1 MMITG
6 LVLIRLSAGREKLA
20 MTKLKEIK
28 GVSHLSAVFGR
39 WDLVA
44 DIEAPDHATMTNV
57 VVGKIRSVPGVQTTE
72 TLVTTAI

>member
-1 MMITG
+1 MVTG
-6 LVLIRLSAGREKLA
+6 LVLLRLAAGREKLA

-44 DIEAPDHATMTNV
+44 DIEAADLANMTNV
-57 VVGKIRSVPGVQTTE
+57 VVGRIRAVPGVYSTE

>member
-1 MMITG
+1 MITG
-6 LVLIRLSAGREKLA
+6 LVLIRLASGREKLT
-20 MTKLKEIK
+20 MSKLKEIK

-44 DIEAPDHATMTNV
+44 DIEAPDLDTMTNV
-57 VVGKIRSVPGVQTTE
+57 VVNKIRAVPGVATTA

>member
-1 MMITG
+1 MITG
-6 LVLIRLSAGREKLA
+6 LVLIRLAAGREKLA
-20 MTKLKEIK
+20 MAKLKEIK

-44 DIEAPDHATMTNV
+44 DIEAPDLHTMTNV
-57 VVGKIRSVPGVQTTE
+57 VVGKVRAVPGVTSTD

>member
-1 MMITG
+1 MVTG
-6 LVLIRLSAGREKLA
+6 LVLIRLASGREKLT

-39 WDLVA
+39 WDIVA
-44 DIEAPDHATMTNV
+44 DIEAADLPMMTSV
-57 VVGKIRSVPGVQTTE
+57 VVGKIRAIPGVHSTE

>member
-1 MMITG
+1 MITG
-6 LVLIRLSAGREKLA
+6 LVLIRLASGREKLT
-20 MTKLKEIK
+20 MSKLKEIK

-44 DIEAPDHATMTNV
+44 DIESTDLDNMTNV
-57 VVGKIRSVPGVQTTE
+57 VVNKIRGVPGVATTE

>member
-1 MMITG
+1 MITG
-6 LVLIRLSAGREKLA
+6 LVLIRLASGREKLTMA
-20 MTKLKEIK
+20 KLKEIK

-44 DIEAPDHATMTNV
+44 DIEDSDLHTMTNV
-57 VVGKIRSVPGVQTTE
+57 VVGRIRAVSGVQSTE

>member
-1 MMITG
+1 MITG
-6 LVLIRLSAGREKLA
+6 LVLIRLASGREKLTMA
-20 MTKLKEIK
+20 KLKEIR

-44 DIEAPDHATMTNV
+44 DIEAQDLPMMTNV
-57 VVGKIRSVPGVQTTE
+57 VVGRIRAVPGVQSTE

>member
-1 MMITG
+1 MITG
-6 LVLIRLSAGREKLA
+6 LVLIRLASGREKLTMA
-20 MTKLKEIK
+20 KLKEIK

-44 DIEAPDHATMTNV
+44 DIEATDLDTMTTV
-57 VVGKIRSVPGVQTTE
+57 VVGRIRAVPGVHSTE

>member
-1 MMITG
+1 MITG
-6 LVLIRLSAGREKLA
+6 LVLLRLSAGREKLA

-44 DIEAPDHATMTNV
+44 DIEAPDITTMTNV
-57 VVGKIRSVPGVQTTE
+57 VVGKIRAVPGVETTE

>member
-1 MMITG
+1 MITG
-6 LVLIRLSAGREKLA
+6 LVLIRLASGREKLT
-20 MTKLKEIK
+20 MGKLKEIK

-44 DIEAPDHATMTNV
+44 DIEASDLHTMTNV
-57 VVGKIRSVPGVQTTE
+57 VVGKIRAVPGVSSTE

>member
-1 MMITG
+1 MVTG
-6 LVLIRLSAGREKLA
+6 LVLIRLASGREKLTMA
-20 MTKLKEIK
+20 KLKEIK

-44 DIEAPDHATMTNV
+44 DIEAADLNTMTNV
-57 VVGKIRSVPGVQTTE
+57 VVGKIRAVPGVYSTE